1 MFEFAKNTPTK
12 DGGSFAVF
20 ALNISE
26 IKEVNIWQ
34 PELVLEQFAPQM
46 LLEKVAN
53 EMDPNLIF
61 IRLGGESL
69 TKEKLLEKN
78 SPIGTV
84 QD

>member
-1 MFEFAKNTPTK
+1 M
-12 DGGSFAVF
+12 
-20 ALNISE
+20 
-26 IKEVNIWQ
+26 NIWQ

-46 LLEKVAN
+46 LVEKVAN

-61 IRLGGESL
+61 IRLGGDSL

-78 SPIGTV
+78 SPISSV

>member
-1 MFEFAKNTPTK
+1 MFEFAKNTPIK
-12 DGGSFAVF
+12 DGSFAVF

-26 IKEVNIWQ
+26 LKGVNIWQ

-46 LLEKVAN
+46 LVEKVAN

-61 IRLGGESL
+61 IRFGGDSL